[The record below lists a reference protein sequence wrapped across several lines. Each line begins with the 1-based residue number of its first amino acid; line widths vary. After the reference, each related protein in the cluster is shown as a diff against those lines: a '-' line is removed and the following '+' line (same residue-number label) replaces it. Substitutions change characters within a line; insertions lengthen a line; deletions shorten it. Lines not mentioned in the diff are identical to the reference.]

1 MKKIGIVAQ
10 YLQSRN
16 DIREVIARLGSAYE
30 VFLYLRPADA
40 NVHIPGVTVR
50 EITDRRRTVKNQ
62 LLARTF
68 YLFGRLPRSRN
79 NYYITESF
87 KIENTKTR
95 AVFKAEK
102 RTLLQL
108 SKVLPKW
115 MSYDRYLDELD
126 CADTTP
132 VDDIDTFLFFSEIY
146 DDYLL
151 SHVLRKGKR
160 VQVFVYSWDHPCK
173 MTRFSRRVQRY
184 LVWNDGLKED
194 LVTLQGVDPANV
206 RVVGSSQLA
215 YIAGFREDGEPGA
228 PPFPFE
234 YLYFGCATGTPAL
247 VVEEVKIIAQLA
259 RVLAETF
266 PDVRLVVRPYPFLGA
281 WQLYEPLKSF
291 ANVHFDDAY
300 RTTPGAALTA
310 AQIYEKFVKVKHAR
324 AFIHLGTTMGYEAA
338 YFDTPVLQINFQPPG
353 PGGEKL
359 RGFIHQY
366 QNDKY
371 LMPEGYPNVIAG
383 PEDFR
388 NKLTRLMAAPEGFR
402 PYNRQVAGQTRLA
415 NFADFCRELIKGMH
429 NE

>member
-16 DIREVIARLGSAYE
+16 DIREVIARLAEEYE
-30 VFLYLRPADA
+30 VYLYLRKADLT
-40 NVHIPGVTVR
+40 VQIPGVTYR
-50 EITDRRRTVKNQ
+50 EITDRRRTVRNQ
-62 LLARTF
+62 LLIRTF

-87 KIENTKTR
+87 KIENTKTK
-95 AVFKAEK
+95 AIFKAEK

-132 VDDIDTFLFFSEIY
+132 VDDVDTFLFFSEVY

-173 MTRFSRRVQRY
+173 MTKFSHRVQRY
-184 LVWNDGLKED
+184 LVWNAGLKED
-194 LVTLQGVDPANV
+194 LVTLQGVEPARV

-215 YIAGFREDGEPGA
+215 YIAEFGEGGEPG
-228 PPFPFE
+228 PRPFPFE

-247 VVEEVKIIAQLA
+247 VGEEVKIIGQLA
-259 RVLAETF
+259 QVLAEAF
-266 PDVRLVVRPYPFLGA
+266 PQVRLVVRPYPFLGA
-281 WQLYEPLKSF
+281 WQLYEPLKAH
-291 ANVHFDDAY
+291 ANVHFDTY
-300 RTTPGAALTA
+300 RTAPGAALSRE
-310 AQIYEKFVKVKHAR
+310 QIYEKFVKVKFAR
-324 AFIHLGTTMGYEAA
+324 AFIHIGTTMGYEAA
-338 YFDTPVLQINFQPPG
+338 YFDTPVLQVNFQAPG
-353 PGGEKL
+353 PGGDKL

-383 PEDFR
+383 PADFR
-388 NKLTRLMAAPEGFR
+388 EKLVRLMAAPEAFR
-402 PYNRQVAGQTRLA
+402 QYNRHVAGQTRLA
-415 NFADFCRELIKGMH
+415 NFTQFCAELSKAMH
-429 NE
+429 AE